1 MPSIILDVNVTIIT
15 TFSQK
20 NVAKSNYIDNTA
32 PNADVCVQY
41 DTSAIIMDTCVFA
54 VLNP

>member
-1 MPSIILDVNVTIIT
+1 MTIIT

-20 NVAKSNYIDNTA
+20 NVAKSNYIDNT

-41 DTSAIIMDTCVFA
+41 ETSAIIIDTFER
-54 VLNP
+54 

>member
-1 MPSIILDVNVTIIT
+1 MPSIILAVHHTTVT
-15 TFSQK
+15 TFSQE

-41 DTSAIIMDTCVFA
+41 DTSAIIIYTCVFA

>member
-1 MPSIILDVNVTIIT
+1 MTIIT

-20 NVAKSNYIDNTA
+20 NVVNRNYIDNT

-41 DTSAIIMDTCVFA
+41 DTSAIIIDTFEI
-54 VLNP
+54 

>member
-1 MPSIILDVNVTIIT
+1 MTNIT

-20 NVAKSNYIDNTA
+20 NVARSNYIDNTA
-32 PNADVCVQY
+32 PNTDVCVQY
-41 DTSAIIMDTCVFA
+41 GTSAIIIDTCVFA

>member
-1 MPSIILDVNVTIIT
+1 MLLLLVK
-15 TFSQK
+15 K

-32 PNADVCVQY
+32 LNTDVCVQY
-41 DTSAIIMDTCVFA
+41 DTSAIIIYTCVFA